1 VSTSLNSE
9 LERIAAVQRRNI
21 GTIVLQYKRPALAAI
36 CILVAFAAVSC
47 HSAKSWSGA
56 HGKRIVVLGID
67 GMDPGF
73 LERHWADLPNMNRLR
88 QEGEFKRLAT
98 TTPPQSP
105 VAWSTFITGM
115 RPTGHG
121 IFDFVERD
129 PDTMLPRSSMGETA
143 TGGTSLP
150 IGPYLLPLSQGHV
163 QTYRKGTSFWKILAA
178 HKVPATILRMPTNFP
193 PVQCDGCNS
202 LSGMG
207 TPDLRGTFG
216 EFSYYTDAPDR
227 TAGDVPGGDIIR
239 VSITNGQAFLR
250 VRGPDNSLRK
260 DHAPTFAN
268 VHVYVDPANAA
279 ARFEID
285 GQTVVLNEG
294 EWSRWLDAR
303 FSLIPWVQ
311 SAHGILRIYLKQVHP
326 HLEVYVSPVNID
338 PADPDLPISS
348 PDSYSPALA
357 EALGPF
363 YTQGMAQDT
372 AAYRQHVFTKDE
384 YVAQSREVSR
394 ELLKVLRYG
403 LTHFHDGLLFFHFFG
418 VDQNSHMLW
427 GKYENDLLNTYK
439 LVDRTVGWV
448 QKHMGD
454 GTLIVMSDHGFTS
467 FDRAVNLNTWLM
479 KEGFLTLNDSTQTG
493 SDEMFA
499 HVDWARTKAYSI
511 GLNAL
516 YVNQLDRE
524 RYGVVAPG
532 EETETVLKNIR
543 EGLLAFQDPKNGK
556 PVVASAFEPHETD
569 PAISDTAPDMI
580 VGYYPGYR
588 SSWQTALG
596 GVPADLIDD
605 NTDEWRGDHC
615 IAPQFVPGVLL
626 SNRKSKLANPHLYDL
641 TVTMLSEFGISKP
654 SEMIGQSIY

>member
-1 VSTSLNSE
+1 MSVNNE
-9 LERIAAVQRRNI
+9 PDRIAAVQL
-21 GTIVLQYKRPALAAI
+21 GKSVTAVLQYRRSVLAAI
-36 CILVAFAAVSC
+36 CIFAAFAEASC
-47 HSAKSWSGA
+47 RTANVISGA

-73 LERHWADLPNMNRLR
+73 LERHWADLPNLDRLR
-88 QEGEFKRLAT
+88 EGGEFKRLAT

-115 RPTGHG
+115 KPTGHG
-121 IFDFVERD
+121 VFDFVERD
-129 PDTMLPRSSMGETA
+129 PDTLLPRSSMGETA
-143 TGGTSLP
+143 TGGISLP
-150 IGPYLLPLSQGHV
+150 LGPYLLPLSHGHIE
-163 QTYRKGTSFWKILAA
+163 TYRKGTPFWKILAA
-178 HKVPATILRMPTNFP
+178 HKVPVTILRMPTNFP
-193 PVQCDGCNS
+193 PVQCEGCNS

-227 TAGDVPGGDIIR
+227 TEGDVPGGDIIR
-239 VSITNGQAFLR
+239 VRVKDGQAFLR

-260 DHAPTFAN
+260 DHAPTFADI
-268 VHVYVDPANAA
+268 HVFVDPANPA
-279 ARFEID
+279 ARFEAD
-285 GQTVVLNEG
+285 DQTIVLNEG
-294 EWSRWLDAR
+294 EWSRWLPIR
-303 FSLIPWVQ
+303 FSLVPWIQ
-311 SAHGILRIYLKQVHP
+311 SAEGIFRIYLKQVHP

-338 PADPDLPISS
+338 PANPDLPISS
-348 PDSYSPALA
+348 PDSYSRTLA
-357 EALGPF
+357 GALGPF
-363 YTQGMAQDT
+363 YTQGMPQDT

-394 ELLKVLRYG
+394 ELLEVLRYG
-403 LTHFHDGLLFFHFFG
+403 LAHFQDGLLFFHFFG

-479 KEGFLTLNDSTQTG
+479 KEGFLTLTDPTQAG

-499 HVDWARTKAYSI
+499 HVDWSRTKAYSV

-532 EETETVLKNIR
+532 EETEAVLKNIR
-543 EGLLAFQDPKNGK
+543 DGLLAFRDPKNGN
-556 PVVASAFEPHETD
+556 PVVASAPSPHETD
-569 PAISDTAPDMI
+569 PAISDTAPDLI
-580 VGYYPGYR
+580 IGYYPGYR

-596 GVPADLIDD
+596 GVPKDLIDD

-626 SNRKSKLANPHLYDL
+626 SNRKSKIADPHLYDL

-654 SEMIGQSIY
+654 SEMIGRPIY

>member
-1 VSTSLNSE
+1 
-9 LERIAAVQRRNI
+9 
-21 GTIVLQYKRPALAAI
+21 
-36 CILVAFAAVSC
+36 
-47 HSAKSWSGA
+47 
-56 HGKRIVVLGID
+56 
-67 GMDPGF
+67 M
-73 LERHWADLPNMNRLR
+73 
-88 QEGEFKRLAT
+88 
-98 TTPPQSP
+98 
-105 VAWSTFITGM
+105 
-115 RPTGHG
+115 
-121 IFDFVERD
+121 
-129 PDTMLPRSSMGETA
+129 
-143 TGGTSLP
+143 
-150 IGPYLLPLSQGHV
+150 
-163 QTYRKGTSFWKILAA
+163 
-178 HKVPATILRMPTNFP
+178 
-193 PVQCDGCNS
+193 
-202 LSGMG
+202 
-207 TPDLRGTFG
+207 
-216 EFSYYTDAPDR
+216 
-227 TAGDVPGGDIIR
+227 
-239 VSITNGQAFLR
+239 SITNGQAFLR

-467 FDRAVNLNTWLM
+467 FDRAMNLNTWLM
-479 KEGFLTLNDSTQTG
+479 KEGFLTLNNPTQTG

-543 EGLLAFQDPKNGK
+543 EGLLAFQDPKNGN
-556 PVVASAFEPHETD
+556 PVVASTFEPHETD

-626 SNRKSKLANPHLYDL
+626 SNRKSKLADPHLYDL

>member
-1 VSTSLNSE
+1 MPANHE
-9 LERIAAVQRRNI
+9 HCPAAVPLREGAI
-21 GTIVLQYKRPALAAI
+21 AVLRGKRPVLMIVCALALFTQEA
-36 CILVAFAAVSC
+36 C
-47 HSAKSWSGA
+47 HASKTLSGA

-73 LERHWADLPNMNRLR
+73 LERHWADLPNLNSLR
-88 QEGEFKRLAT
+88 EEGEFKRLAT

-115 RPTGHG
+115 KPAGHG
-121 IFDFVERD
+121 VFDFVERD
-129 PDTMLPRSSMGETA
+129 PDTLLPRSSMGQTA
-143 TGGTSLP
+143 SGGMSLP
-150 IGPYLLPLSQGHV
+150 IGPYLLPLSHGHI
-163 QTYRKGTSFWKILAA
+163 QTYRRGTPFWQILAA

-193 PVQCDGCNS
+193 PVKCEGCKS

-227 TAGDVPGGDIIR
+227 APGDLPGGGIIR
-239 VSITNGQAFLR
+239 IHVKEGRALLR

-260 DHAPTFAN
+260 DHAPTFAGIR
-268 VHVYVDPANAA
+268 VFVDPANPA

-285 GQTVVLNEG
+285 DQSAILNEG
-294 EWSRWLDAR
+294 EWSPWLHAH
-303 FSLIPWVQ
+303 FPLVPWIQ
-311 SAHGILRIYLKQVHP
+311 SAGGIFRIFLKQVHP

-338 PADPDLPISS
+338 PAEPDLPISS
-348 PDSYSPALA
+348 PDSYSSKLA
-357 EALGPF
+357 SALGPF

-372 AAYRQHVFTKDE
+372 AAFRQHVFTKDQ
-384 YVAQSREVSR
+384 YVHQSREVSD

-403 LTHFHDGLLFFHFFG
+403 LAHFRGGLLFFHFFG
-418 VDQNSHMLW
+418 IDQNSHMLW
-427 GKYENDLLNTYK
+427 GKYDNDLLDTYK

-448 QKHMGD
+448 RKNMGE

-479 KEGFLTLNDSTQTG
+479 KEGFLNLNDPSDAG

-499 HVDWARTKAYSI
+499 HVDWSGTKAYSI

-516 YVNQLDRE
+516 YINQLDRE

-532 EETETVLKNIR
+532 EEKKAVLNQIR
-543 EGLLAFQDPKNGK
+543 ERLLAFRDPENNNK
-556 PVVASAFEPHETD
+556 PVVASVFAPDESN
-569 PAISDTAPDMI
+569 PAISDTAPDLI

-596 GVPADLIDD
+596 GVPKELIVD

-626 SNRKSKLANPHLYDL
+626 SNRKSKLADPHLYDL

-654 SEMIGQSIY
+654 PEMIGQTIY

>member
-1 VSTSLNSE
+1 MWRNRE
-9 LERIAAVQRRNI
+9 LERIPAVWRRKI

-36 CILVAFAAVSC
+36 CILAAFATATC
-47 HSAKSWSGA
+47 HSAKPLSGA

-73 LERHWADLPNMNRLR
+73 LERHWADLPNLNRLR

-115 RPTGHG
+115 KPTGHG

-143 TGGTSLP
+143 TGGVSLP
-150 IGPYLLPLSQGHV
+150 IGPYLLPLSQGHIE
-163 QTYRKGTSFWKILAA
+163 TYRKGISFWKILAA

-193 PVQCDGCNS
+193 PIQCDGCKS

-216 EFSYYTDAPDR
+216 EFSYYTDEPDR
-227 TAGDVPGGDIIR
+227 TEGDVPGGDIIR

-268 VHVYVDPANAA
+268 IHVYVDPANAA
-279 ARFEID
+279 ARFDVD
-285 GQTVVLNEG
+285 GQTIVLNEG
-294 EWSRWLDAR
+294 EWSRWLDVR
-303 FSLIPWVQ
+303 FSLLPWVQ

-326 HLEVYVSPVNID
+326 HLDVYVSPVNID

-357 EALGPF
+357 GALGPF

-384 YVAQSREVSR
+384 YVHQSREVSS

-403 LTHFHDGLLFFHFFG
+403 LAHFHDGLLFFHFFG

-427 GKYENDLLNTYK
+427 GKYEDDLLNTYK

-448 QKHMGD
+448 QNHMGD

-467 FDRAVNLNTWLM
+467 FDRAVNLNTWLL
-479 KEGFLTLNDSTQTG
+479 KEGFLTLNDPTQVG

-524 RYGVVAPG
+524 RYGVVAPE

-543 EGLLAFQDPKNGK
+543 EGLLAFRDPKNNK
-556 PVVASAFEPHETD
+556 PVVASVFEPQETD
-569 PAISDTAPDMI
+569 PSISDTAPDMI

-605 NTDEWRGDHC
+605 NTDEWRGDDC

-626 SNRKSKLANPHLYDL
+626 SNRKSRLADPHLYDL

>member
-1 VSTSLNSE
+1 MSVNKKSN
-9 LERIAAVQRRNI
+9 RIVAIPLWDALTALPNKRAALTVI
-21 GTIVLQYKRPALAAI
+21 LILAA
-36 CILVAFAAVSC
+36 LGQAACQKKTLS
-47 HSAKSWSGA
+47 SA

-73 LERHWADLPNMNRLR
+73 LERHWADLPNLDRLR
-88 QEGEFKRLAT
+88 QQGEFKRLAT
-98 TTPPQSP
+98 TNPPQSP

-115 RPTGHG
+115 KPTGHG
-121 IFDFVERD
+121 VFDFVERD
-129 PDTMLPRSSMGETA
+129 PDTLLPRSSMGQTA
-143 TGGTSLP
+143 TGGISLP
-150 IGPYLLPLSQGHV
+150 IGPYSLPLTSGHIE
-163 QTYRKGTSFWKILAA
+163 TYRRGTPFWKILSA
-178 HKVPATILRMPTNFP
+178 HNVPATVLRMPTNFP
-193 PVQCDGCNS
+193 PVQCDGCKS

-216 EFSYYTDAPDR
+216 EFSYYTDEPGR
-227 TAGDVPGGDIIR
+227 TPGDVPGGAIIR
-239 VSITNGQAFLR
+239 VNVKNGQTSLR

-268 VHVYVDPANAA
+268 IHVYLDPANPA
-279 ARFEID
+279 ARFEVD
-285 GQTVVLNEG
+285 GQAVVLKQG
-294 EWSRWLDAR
+294 EWSRWLSIH
-303 FSLIPWVQ
+303 FPLIPWLQ
-311 SAHGILRIYLKQVHP
+311 SATGIFRIYLKQVHP
-326 HLEVYVSPVNID
+326 RLEVYVSPVNID
-338 PADPDLPISS
+338 PAEPDLPISA
-348 PDSYSPALA
+348 PDSYSRTLA
-357 EALGPF
+357 GALGPF

-372 AAYRQHVFTKDE
+372 AAYRQHVFDENE

-403 LTHFHDGLLFFHFFG
+403 LAHFRDGVLFFHFFG

-427 GKYENDLLNTYK
+427 GKYEDDLLNTYK

-448 QKHMGD
+448 QEHMGD

-479 KEGFLTLNDSTQTG
+479 KEGFLKLHDPSQAG

-524 RYGVVAPG
+524 RYGIVAPG
-532 EETETVLKNIR
+532 EETETVLNNIR
-543 EGLLAFQDPKNGK
+543 DRLLAFRDPKNSK
-556 PVVASAFEPHETD
+556 PVVASVFEPDEKD

-580 VGYYPGYR
+580 IGYYPGYR
-588 SSWQTALG
+588 SSWETALG
-596 GVPADLIDD
+596 GVPKNLIED

-626 SNRKSKLANPHLYDL
+626 SNRKSKLADPHLYDL
-641 TVTMLSEFGISKP
+641 TVTMLSEFGIPKP
-654 SEMIGQSIY
+654 PEMIGQSIY

>member
-1 VSTSLNSE
+1 MSTSLNSE
-9 LERIAAVQRRNI
+9 LERIPAVQRRNI
-21 GTIVLQYKRPALAAI
+21 GTIVLQYKRPALALI

-47 HSAKSWSGA
+47 HSAKSLSGA

-115 RPTGHG
+115 KPTGHG

-143 TGGTSLP
+143 TGGASLR
-150 IGPYLLPLSQGHV
+150 IGPYLLPLTQGHV
-163 QTYRKGTSFWKILAA
+163 ETYRKGTSFWKILAA

-479 KEGFLTLNDSTQTG
+479 KEGFLTLNNPTQTG

-543 EGLLAFQDPKNGK
+543 EGLLAFQDPKNGN

-626 SNRKSKLANPHLYDL
+626 SNRKSKLADPHLYDL

>member
-1 VSTSLNSE
+1 MRRRKSAT
-9 LERIAAVQRRNI
+9 AVLRF
-21 GTIVLQYKRPALAAI
+21 KRYLSAAI
-36 CILVAFAAVSC
+36 CILAAFAEMSC
-47 HSAKSWSGA
+47 HTEKVLSSA

-73 LERHWADLPNMNRLR
+73 LERHWADLPNLNRLR
-88 QEGEFKRLAT
+88 HEGEFKRLAT

-115 RPTGHG
+115 KPTGHG
-121 IFDFVERD
+121 VFDFVERD
-129 PDTMLPRSSMGETA
+129 PDTLLPRSSMGETA
-143 TGGTSLP
+143 TGGISLP
-150 IGPYLLPLSQGHV
+150 LGPYLLPLSHGHIE
-163 QTYRKGTSFWKILAA
+163 TYRKGMPFWKILSA
-178 HKVPATILRMPTNFP
+178 HNVPATILRMPTNFP
-193 PVQCDGCNS
+193 PVQCDACKS

-216 EFSYYTDAPDR
+216 EFSYYTDDPDR
-227 TAGDVPGGDIIR
+227 TPGDVPGGDIVR
-239 VSITNGQAFLR
+239 VRVTDGRAVLR

-260 DHAPTFAN
+260 DRAPTVADIRVFI
-268 VHVYVDPANAA
+268 DPANAA
-279 ARFEID
+279 ARFEVD
-285 GQTVVLNEG
+285 NQTTVLNEG
-294 EWSRWLDAR
+294 EWSRWLHVH
-303 FSLIPWVQ
+303 FSLVPWIQ
-311 SAHGILRIYLKQVHP
+311 SAEGIFRIYLKQVHP
-326 HLEVYVSPVNID
+326 RLEIYVSPVNID
-338 PADPDLPISS
+338 PANPDLPISS
-348 PDSYSPALA
+348 PGSYSRTLA
-357 EALGPF
+357 GALGPF

-384 YVAQSREVSR
+384 YLAQSSEVSR
-394 ELLKVLRYG
+394 ELLKVLRHG
-403 LTHFHDGLLFFHFFG
+403 LTHFRNGLLFFHFFG

-427 GKYENDLLNTYK
+427 GKYEDDLLNTYK

-448 QKHMGD
+448 QRHMGR

-479 KEGFLTLNDSTQTG
+479 QEGFLTLNGPAQTG
-493 SDEMFA
+493 SDELFA
-499 HVDWARTKAYSI
+499 HVDWSRTKAYSI

-524 RYGVVAPG
+524 RYGIVAPG
-532 EETETVLKNIR
+532 EETKTVLTSIR
-543 EGLLAFQDPKNGK
+543 DRLLAFRDPKNGK
-556 PVVASAFEPHETD
+556 PVVASVSEPDETD
-569 PAISDTAPDMI
+569 QALSDTAPDMI

-626 SNRKSKLANPHLYDL
+626 SNRKSKLADPHLYDL